1 MSSFED
7 LPHVVWKVIYS
18 YMDRESVLRASNV
31 CVSWRKMIHDLSSP
45 SNCDSELKV
54 KLEKCGWIMSEHDVE
69 KCSCINLNM
78 GLYKFI
84 KNVPLSFEK
93 VCEATV
99 LQNDLRFCVSES
111 RLCYAMND
119 AKSISILHLTTQEE
133 SETINMD
140 LYMEEDGVL
149 SHYNALQ
156 SIDNTLVILENS
168 NDLRSKKKK
177 VHLWNLIKAEYVAEI
192 NVSEIVKIGYNFE
205 IEHVKLTKNKL
216 LVKLHIYNDDGDSLG
231 QFLIWNLDTEDPSTS
246 NLTHWRTVDQN
257 RGFRDYAVKVYM
269 NSKLFCYIDKE
280 HHQLRIFYFDD
291 LPNFKTKALN
301 EKEDGWAWD
310 FLDVKLESG
319 DSGRLA
325 IYDGMLKKLRVYN
338 LDNDNVDVEIQVDF
352 SSIRYMTS
360 TILMSG
366 FFMDNLIF
374 VNLDQKERG
383 WWYRGNELNFIIVT
397 KMGDVVECNKHM
409 IMHTVNKD
417 AFFYVD
423 NFGLMMET
431 VNLAVVNS
439 QEFPIQFVKQIH
451 LYHM

>member
-119 AKSISILHLTTQEE
+119 ARSISVFHLTTQEE
-133 SETINMD
+133 LKTINMD
-140 LYMEEDGVL
+140 LYLEEDGEIFM
-149 SHYNALQ
+149 YNALQ

-168 NDLRSKKKK
+168 HDLYSKKKK
-177 VHLWNLIKAEYVAEI
+177 IHLWNLKNAEYVAEI
-192 NVSEIVKIGYNFE
+192 NVSGQAKIGYNFD
-205 IEHVKLTKNKL
+205 IDHVELTKNKL
-216 LVKLHIYNDDGDSLG
+216 LVMLHIYNDDGDSLG

-246 NLTHWRTVDQN
+246 NLTHWRTIDRN
-257 RGFRDYAVKVYM
+257 RDYAKKVCM
-269 NSKLFCYIDKE
+269 NSKLFCYIRDE
-280 HHQLRIFYFDD
+280 LELRIYHFDD
-291 LPNFKTKALN
+291 LPNFKTKSLN
-301 EKEDGWAWD
+301 EKEDGCAWD
-310 FLDVKLESG
+310 FLEVKLESG

-325 IYDGMLKKLRVYN
+325 IYDGMLRKLRVYN
-338 LDNDNVDVEIQVDF
+338 LDDDDVDVEIQVDF
-352 SSIRYMTS
+352 SSIPNKISS

-366 FFMDNLIF
+366 FFMDNIIF
-374 VNLDQKERG
+374 VNLDPKENK
-383 WWYRGNELNFIIVT
+383 WWQQENELNFIIVT
-397 KMGDVVECNKHM
+397 KMGDVVEGNKHK
-409 IMHTVNKD
+409 IMHSVNKD

>member
-1 MSSFED
+1 
-7 LPHVVWKVIYS
+7 
-18 YMDRESVLRASNV
+18 
-31 CVSWRKMIHDLSSP
+31 MIHYLSSP

-119 AKSISILHLTTQEE
+119 ARSISVFHLTTQEE
-133 SETINMD
+133 LKTINMD
-140 LYMEEDGVL
+140 LYLEEDGEIFM
-149 SHYNALQ
+149 YNALQ

-168 NDLRSKKKK
+168 HDLYSKKKK
-177 VHLWNLIKAEYVAEI
+177 IHLWNLKNAEYVAEI
-192 NVSEIVKIGYNFE
+192 NVSGQAKIGYNFD
-205 IEHVKLTKNKL
+205 IDHVELTKNKL
-216 LVKLHIYNDDGDSLG
+216 LVMLHIYNDDGDSLG

-246 NLTHWRTVDQN
+246 NLTHWRTIDQN
-257 RGFRDYAVKVYM
+257 RDYAEKVCM
-269 NSKLFCYIDKE
+269 NSKLFCYIRDE
-280 HHQLRIFYFDD
+280 LELRIYHFDD
-291 LPNFKTKALN
+291 LPNFKTKSLN
-301 EKEDGWAWD
+301 EKEDGCAWD
-310 FLDVKLESG
+310 FLEVKLESG

-325 IYDGMLKKLRVYN
+325 IYDGMLRKLRVYN
-338 LDNDNVDVEIQVDF
+338 LDDDDVDVEIQVDF
-352 SSIRYMTS
+352 SSIPNKISS

-366 FFMDNLIF
+366 FFMDNIIF
-374 VNLDQKERG
+374 VNLDPKENK
-383 WWYRGNELNFIIVT
+383 WWQQENELNFIIVT
-397 KMGDVVECNKHM
+397 KMGDVVEGNKQK
-409 IMHTVNKD
+409 IMHSVNKD